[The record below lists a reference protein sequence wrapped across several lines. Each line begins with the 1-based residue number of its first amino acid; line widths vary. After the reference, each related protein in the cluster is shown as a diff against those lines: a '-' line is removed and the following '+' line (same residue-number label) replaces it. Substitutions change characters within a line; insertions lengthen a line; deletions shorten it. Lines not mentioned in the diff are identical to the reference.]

1 MKGTC
6 DYYQNDVLLSYFKSK
21 TWLHLEDYKP
31 YVFLANC
38 RVMTACRSHQ
48 RKTRGNHA
56 VSCLLYRKIIF
67 LLDWSDKL
75 NTNSS
80 TWQIIRNLKNVEANL
95 LKFSNNKEQSITGE
109 KKTLEPIEFNVFIKT
124 IIKSGSMKIKRMS
137 FHFILW
143 LDF

>member
-1 MKGTC
+1 MI
-6 DYYQNDVLLSYFKSK
+6 YDVLLRYFKSK

-31 YVFLANC
+31 CFSGQLSGHD
-38 RVMTACRSHQ
+38 CRSHQ
-48 RKTRGNHA
+48 RKTRGHHA
-56 VSCLLYRKIIF
+56 ASCLLYTKTIF